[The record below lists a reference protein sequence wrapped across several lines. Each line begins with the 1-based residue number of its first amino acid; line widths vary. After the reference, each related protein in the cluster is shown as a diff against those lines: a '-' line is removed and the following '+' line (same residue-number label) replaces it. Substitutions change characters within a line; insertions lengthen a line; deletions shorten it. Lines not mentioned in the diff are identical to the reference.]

1 MKVLLLAGTAEAATL
16 ARLLADEPGVEVL
29 SSLAGHT
36 PAPPDWPSPLRT
48 GGFGGVEGL
57 VDTLQAGRF
66 DAVVDATHP
75 FSATMPANAE
85 QAARIAGVAHLRL
98 LRPAWTPGPGDRW
111 DEVAEI
117 DTAVQHLQALDS
129 RCALVTIGRLELGAF
144 SEVRAPRLVVRSI
157 TPPDPATLP
166 AGTAL
171 VTARGPFSEDD
182 EVTLLRTYGVD
193 VLVTKNSGGD
203 DAKLRAARRVG
214 AAVIMV
220 RRPLTGPVGATTAQ
234 AARSWLLSRTSVRA

>member
-1 MKVLLLAGTAEAATL
+1 MRVLLLAGTVEAATL
-16 ARLLADEPGVEVL
+16 ARLLVDEPGVEVL

-36 PAPPDWPSPLRT
+36 PMPPDWPGPLRT
-48 GGFGGVEGL
+48 GGFGGVDGL
-57 VDTLQAGRF
+57 VDTLRSGHF

-85 QAARIAGVAHLRL
+85 QAARVAGVAHLRL
-98 LRPAWTPGPGDRW
+98 VRPAWTPAPGDRW
-111 DEVAEI
+111 HEVADIE
-117 DTAVQHLQALDS
+117 TAVQQLQALDS
-129 RCALVTIGRLELGAF
+129 RCALITIGRLELGAF
-144 SEVRAPRLVVRSI
+144 SEVRAPRLVVRTI
-157 TPPDPATLP
+157 TPPDPAMLP

-171 VTARGPFSEDD
+171 VTARGPFREDD

-214 AAVIMV
+214 ATVLMV
-220 RRPLTGPVGATTAQ
+220 QRPSTGTAGATTAP
-234 AARSWLLSRTSVRA
+234 AARAWLLGRSRVRA